1 MTQHDVFLSY
11 NSDDIAAVT
20 QIANRLRARAI
31 EPWFDEW
38 HVAAGQ
44 PSQAALEQA
53 LKEARAAVV
62 FIGQSGLGKWQES
75 EIRVAIARRANDS
88 SYLVVPVLLPG
99 AEMSTV
105 PPFLA
110 LGNWIEFQSAI
121 DEVQPLEKLV
131 AGINGK
137 PPGPPIAS
145 AAAALAVTSARKPSP
160 RATSD
165 SHTQPRA
172 ESRTESRGYELT
184 VHFERSED
192 AVDTRYYLP
201 GSDAIA
207 SATRAW
213 NTFKA
218 QLESIATAL
227 DTQPEAALQNLI
239 HQHVG
244 EWGAFLFDLLF
255 GSEKQWEDVLRILF
269 NQPLPAPRPNPP
281 WAPVRLRIV
290 AADEPLLLGLPW
302 RLAAWRNTRL
312 VDRGWEFS
320 TGSASDPRENLVT
333 PAPAS
338 VLIVA
343 PRTSAD
349 GTAADPTHVQAIVD
363 VLKKVWPSR
372 RELPEYLRIVRTRN
386 ELDNA
391 LRGMQPH
398 LVYVYGHGAGTAERP
413 GLLLDGPDGP
423 DLLPLA
429 QFAASIRKSSQRPA
443 VICLNISGL
452 ATRVLAPLAGLVPLL
467 LWRRLSGGEA
477 DAIGVASAWLHS
489 WLKDGDDP
497 LTALHQASSER
508 PLVEAIAFAAHCD
521 YRLANTETQAASAA
535 QHVPL
540 LTLDRDEQKAMA
552 AKLFREFVRSDSL
565 RVMALVAYA
574 APGNMLGA
582 LPNQLQ
588 HYLELAEGFD
598 YAESSWRRLSFPV
611 ARGENRDAT
620 LRSEELRRNLEQELT
635 WQLQSDGSE
644 AVRHLL
650 RRHAPN
656 VKGTAKRGVL
666 WLNWGLFG
674 YGTDCQPPLT
684 LPQLSDW
691 LRFSSEFLA
700 AACPDDLRIVSFLS
714 IEVEASK
721 HARLAT
727 ALQKELWQ
735 PWCASPRFRIDHLPA
750 LGHVDEGHLFKYLGD
765 ERSGCPTLLRQEVA
779 QRLIAATAGDFGQV
793 VALIDLAQKG
803 SWYDLLGKLRREQGA
818 EQPVDDDPL

>member
-1 MTQHDVFLSY
+1 V
-11 NSDDIAAVT
+11 I
-20 QIANRLRARAI
+20 
-31 EPWFDEW
+31 
-38 HVAAGQ
+38 
-44 PSQAALEQA
+44 EQA
-53 LKEARAAVV
+53 LTEARASVV
-62 FIGQSGLGKWQES
+62 FIGPSGVGPWQDE
-75 EIRVAIARRANDS
+75 EMRVAIERRVREPG
-88 SYLVVPVLLPG
+88 YRLVPVLLPG
-99 AEMSTV
+99 VARSTRSV
-105 PPFLA
+105 MPAFLT
-110 LGNWIEFQSAI
+110 NIRPVEFQRGL
-121 DEVQPLEKLV
+121 DEHLPLRSLI
-131 AGINGK
+131 AGIEGK
-137 PPGPPIAS
+137 PAGPPIVPAIAAS
-145 AAAALAVTSARKPSP
+145 GVPPDRKPWP

-172 ESRTESRGYELT
+172 ESCTESRVYELT

-192 AVDTRYYLP
+192 TLDTRYHLP

-207 SATRAW
+207 SASRPW

-218 QLESIATAL
+218 QLESIAIAL
-227 DTQPEAALQNLI
+227 DTQPEAALQDLI

-255 GSEKQWEDVLRILF
+255 GSNKQWEDVLRILF

-281 WAPVRLRIV
+281 WEPVRLRIV
-290 AADEPLLLGLPW
+290 ATDEPLLLGLPW
-302 RLAAWRNTRL
+302 RLTAWRNTRL

-363 VLKKVWPSR
+363 VLQKVWPSR
-372 RELPEYLRIVRTRN
+372 RQPPEYLRIVRTRS

-398 LVYVYGHGAGTAERP
+398 LVYVFGHGAGTAERP

-423 DLLPLA
+423 ELLPLA
-429 QFAASIRKSSQRPA
+429 QLAASVRKSSQRPA
-443 VICLNISGL
+443 VICLNVNGL
-452 ATRVLAPLAGLVPLL
+452 ATQALAPLAGLVPLL
-467 LWRRLSGGEA
+467 IWRRLPNYEA
-477 DAIGVASAWLHS
+477 DATGVASAWLHS

-508 PLVEAIAFAAHCD
+508 PLVEAVTFAAHGD
-521 YRLANTETQAASAA
+521 YRLWNTETHTAAAV
-535 QHVPL
+535 QGVPL
-540 LTLDRDEQKAMA
+540 LTLDRDEAKGMA
-552 AKLFREFVRSDSL
+552 AKHLTEFVRSDSL
-565 RVMALVAYA
+565 RVMALVAHA
-574 APGNMLGA
+574 APGNMLRS
-582 LPNQLQ
+582 LPDQLR
-588 HYLELAEGFD
+588 HYLELGAFEFP
-598 YAESSWRRLSFPV
+598 ESNWLRLSFPA
-611 ARGENRDAT
+611 ARGENPDAA

-635 WQLQSDGSE
+635 LQLQSDGSE

-666 WLNWGLFG
+666 WFNWGLFG
-674 YGTDCQPPLT
+674 HGADCQAPLT

-714 IEVEASK
+714 IELESSK

-818 EQPVDDDPL
+818 EQPVDDEPL